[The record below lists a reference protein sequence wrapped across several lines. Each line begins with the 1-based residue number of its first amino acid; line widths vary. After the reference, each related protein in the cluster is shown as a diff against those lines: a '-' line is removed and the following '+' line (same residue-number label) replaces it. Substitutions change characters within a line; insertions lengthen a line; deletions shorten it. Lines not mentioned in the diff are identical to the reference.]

1 MPVTLRL
8 ASGDPIHLGAPAP
21 EVSSGPPD
29 EALLDAYSHAVVT
42 VAERVSASVVRIE
55 ARPRGSGSGF
65 VFAPDGFILTNSHV
79 VHGASALEVAWADG
93 RRADAR
99 LVGDDPETDL
109 AVIRTDAAEMAAV
122 TLGDS
127 ARVRVGQLAV
137 AIGNPYGLHCT
148 VTAGVVSALG
158 RSLRAR
164 SGRLIDDVL
173 QTDAALNP
181 GSSGG
186 PLCAASGEVIGVNT
200 AVILPAQG
208 LCFAIAV
215 NTARFV
221 AGRLIRD
228 GRIRRA
234 RLGVE
239 GQTTPLDPALS
250 RRLGLASRSGV
261 LVAAVEAD
269 SPAAGAGLAAGDLI
283 VDFDGQPVSGID
295 ALHKLLTEA
304 RVGVRVPLVVVRRGE
319 TRVLPVVPAES
330 RPPRG

>member
-1 MPVTLRL
+1 MAATLRL
-8 ASGDPIHLGAPAP
+8 ASGDPIRLGPPAAAPAP
-21 EVSSGPPD
+21 GPPD
-29 EALLDAYSHAVVT
+29 EALLDAYSRAVVT
-42 VAERVSASVVRIE
+42 VAERVSPSVVRIE

-79 VHGASALEVAWADG
+79 VHGATALEVSWPDG

-99 LVGDDPETDL
+99 LVGDDPDTDL
-109 AVIRTDAAEMAAV
+109 AVIRTDAAGLAAV

-148 VTAGVVSALG
+148 VTAGVVSAQG
-158 RSLRAR
+158 RSLRSRA
-164 SGRLIDDVL
+164 GRLIDDVL

-228 GRIRRA
+228 GRIRRS

-239 GQTTPLDPALS
+239 GQTTPLDPVLA
-250 RRLGLASRSGV
+250 RRLGLAARTAV
-261 LVAAVEAD
+261 LVVAVEAD
-269 SPAAGAGLAAGDLI
+269 SPAARAGLAAGDLI
-283 VDFDGQPVSGID
+283 VELDGQAVSGVD

-304 RVGVRVPLVVVRRGE
+304 RVGASVPLVVVRRGE
-319 TRVLPVVPAES
+319 TRVLQAVPAES

>member
-1 MPVTLRL
+1 MTAALRL
-8 ASGDPIHLGAPAP
+8 VSEPSHSASCARPASGP
-21 EVSSGPPD
+21 SD
-29 EALLDAYSHAVVT
+29 EALLDAYSRAVVG
-42 VAERVSASVVRIE
+42 VAERVSPSVVRIE

-65 VFAPDGFILTNSHV
+65 VFTPDGFILTNSHV
-79 VHGASALEVAWADG
+79 VHGATALEVTWPDG
-93 RRADAR
+93 RRAAAR
-99 LVGDDPETDL
+99 LVGDDPDTDL
-109 AVIRTDAAEMAAV
+109 AVIRTDAPDLFAV
-122 TLGDS
+122 KLGDS
-127 ARVRVGQLAV
+127 AGIRVGQLAV
-137 AIGNPYGLHCT
+137 AIGNPYGLQCT

-215 NTARFV
+215 NTAQFV

-228 GRIRRA
+228 GRIRRS

-239 GQTTPLDPALS
+239 GQTTPVDPALA
-250 RRLGLASRSGV
+250 RRLGLALRSGV
-261 LVAAVEAD
+261 LVVAVEPE
-269 SPAAGAGLAAGDLI
+269 SPAARAGLATGDLI
-283 VDFDGQPVSGID
+283 VGFDGQVVSGVD

-304 RVGVRVPLVVVRRGE
+304 RVGVRAPLVLVRRGE
-319 TRVLPVVPAES
+319 SRTLPVVPAES
-330 RPPRG
+330 HVPRG

>member
-1 MPVTLRL
+1 MPVSLRL
-8 ASGDPIHLGAPAP
+8 ASGPARPEPGAGPAP
-21 EVSSGPPD
+21 GASD
-29 EALLDAYSHAVVT
+29 DALLDAYSRAVVA
-42 VAERVSASVVRIE
+42 VAERVSPSVVRIE

-65 VFAPDGFILTNSHV
+65 VFTPDGFILTNSHV
-79 VHGASALEVAWADG
+79 VHGATAVEVGWPDG
-93 RRADAR
+93 RRAEAR

-109 AVIRTDAAEMAAV
+109 AVIRTDDASGAAV

-164 SGRLIDDVL
+164 TGRLIDDVL

-181 GSSGG
+181 GNSGG
-186 PLCAASGEVIGVNT
+186 PLCAASGDVIGVNT

-239 GQTTPLDPALS
+239 GQTTPVDAALA
-250 RRLGLASRSGV
+250 RRLGLAVRSGV
-261 LVAAVEAD
+261 LAVTIEPD
-269 SPAAGAGLAAGDLI
+269 SPAARAGLAAGDLI
-283 VDFDGQPVSGID
+283 VGFDDQPVPGID

-304 RVGVRVPLVVVRRGE
+304 RVGARVPLAVVRRGE
-319 TRVLPVVPAES
+319 PRVLAVVPVES
-330 RPPRG
+330 RPSG

>member
-1 MPVTLRL
+1 
-8 ASGDPIHLGAPAP
+8 
-21 EVSSGPPD
+21 
-29 EALLDAYSHAVVT
+29 
-42 VAERVSASVVRIE
+42 VVRIE

-65 VFAPDGFILTNSHV
+65 VFTPDGFILTNSHV
-79 VHGASALEVAWADG
+79 VHGATALEVTWPDG
-93 RRADAR
+93 RRAAAR
-99 LVGDDPETDL
+99 LVGDDPDTDL
-109 AVIRTDAAEMAAV
+109 AVIRTDAPDLFAV
-122 TLGDS
+122 KLGDS
-127 ARVRVGQLAV
+127 AGIRVGQLAV
-137 AIGNPYGLHCT
+137 AIGNPYGLQCT

-215 NTARFV
+215 NTAQFV
-221 AGRLIRD
+221 AGRLSRD
-228 GRIRRA
+228 GRIRRS

-239 GQTTPLDPALS
+239 GQTTPVDPALA
-250 RRLGLASRSGV
+250 RRLGLALRSGV
-261 LVAAVEAD
+261 LVVAVEPE
-269 SPAAGAGLAAGDLI
+269 SPAARAGLATGDLI
-283 VDFDGQPVSGID
+283 VGFDGQVVSGVD

-304 RVGVRVPLVVVRRGE
+304 RVGVRAPLVLVRRGE
-319 TRVLPVVPAES
+319 SRTLPVVPAES
-330 RPPRG
+330 HVPRG